1 MAFNAEPNA
10 QTLAEVLAMAP
21 NARQDAV
28 TAFFHKQSGHHNA
41 LMRFT
46 SVFDPNQKNGG
57 ITSIFAEKTELRAGG
72 KARVH
77 FNTIG
82 LPAGPGVNG
91 AGTLTGNESKASI
104 GNYAVAV
111 DWIRDAVSL
120 TIDEIEMIEAGRN
133 LKPTLMRLLAE
144 KMGLIKQNQMLKRL
158 IDYAYDLSANPA
170 NWANGTHRGNV
181 YRVGNRANIHQLTPD
196 DTLSLEVSNI
206 SREMLSTL
214 GGEQLKRD
222 FGKTGSPI
230 NKYLMFGT
238 DKSFLPIRNDS
249 LFSTA
254 KEADVRGEK
263 NATFTGEMMDWQG
276 NSFYE
281 LPVKDIAWD
290 DYKGGPL
297 VAKAKVTVEAKPTT
311 VDPKLVVSAAN
322 LKSLY
327 FQWFDGYRYPYNR
340 LEAAPNLAAIEYYGW
355 ACNPDGSRV
364 FFAYNGNHDGNL
376 INITKILCPAQAGTT
391 IDQATVGQLNIGA
404 TAAYAAGTTGAFT
417 PAGTGSNLPLSGTNG
432 AWVYTDTIAPGAV
445 ILQANSQG
453 TVYTRSM
460 CFGAMA
466 AMYANGR
473 VKMKEIEQDFDYEF
487 VQGSGFMMIFGTG
500 IALDPLGVPNGYL
513 LIEHAYEITGY
524 PCPAKV

>member
-1 MAFNAEPNA
+1 MAYNAEPNA

-46 SVFDPNQKNGG
+46 SVFDANQKNGG

-82 LPAGPGVNG
+82 LPAGPGVTG
-91 AGTLTGNESKASI
+91 ANTLTGNESKSSI

-111 DWIRDAVSL
+111 DWRRDAISL
-120 TIDEIEMIEAGRN
+120 TEDEIEMIEAGRS
-133 LKPTLMRLLAE
+133 LKATLMRLLAE
-144 KMGLIKQNQMLKRL
+144 KMGLYKQNQMLKRL
-158 IDYAYDLSANPA
+158 IDFPYDLSTTPS
-170 NWANGTHRGNV
+170 NWANGVTRGNV

-222 FGKTGSPI
+222 LGKNGSPI

-249 LFSTA
+249 LFNTA

-263 NATFTGEMMDWQG
+263 NATFTGELMDWQG

-281 LPVKDIAWD
+281 LPVKDISWD

-297 VAKAKVTVEAKPTT
+297 VAKAKTT
-311 VDPKLVVSAAN
+311 VAADPATAGGPKLIVNAAN
-322 LKSLY
+322 TQNLY

-340 LEAAPNLAAIEYYGW
+340 LEAEPDLSTVEYYGW

-364 FFAYNGNHDGNL
+364 FFAYNGNHNGNQ
-376 INITKILCPAQAGTT
+376 ITITKILSPAVAGTT
-391 IDQATVGQLNIGA
+391 IDQTTVGQL
-404 TAAYAAGTTGAFT
+404 TAGTNALSGDTF
-417 PAGTGSNLPLSGTNG
+417 AGGLDSNLPALGTNG
-432 AWVYTDTIAPGAV
+432 TWVYSNTIDAGAV

-466 AMYANGR
+466 AMWANGR
-473 VKMKEIEQDFDYEF
+473 VKMQEIQQDFDYEF
-487 VQGSGFMMIFGTG
+487 VKGNGFAMIFGTG
-500 IALDPLGVPNGYL
+500 IALDPLGTPNGYL

-524 PCPAKV
+524 PCPSMV